1 MTLDLDTILVS
12 IYYYVDLLFQRFF
25 AAHRPPPHPRERMS
39 DSYVITLFVISQW
52 SAHRAEARSLR
63 YAQKYWL
70 SYFTYILSQ
79 SAFNKRVRA
88 LSGVI
93 CYMVPLLEKELRT
106 HLGLKSNYQ
115 VLDCVAVPVMERCR
129 GDQSQ
134 LFVES
139 ASIGKGGSGRKF
151 YYGFKLLEAIN
162 DVGLITGFVVGPANT
177 EERFLAEAMLSWRI
191 DPDWE
196 APSGESINN
205 LLGKRHSTG
214 NKEYRSGPTGPLS
227 SCGVGY
233 FSKVPYLTD
242 LGFKGEKWEKH
253 WREEYG
259 ATLLNHSHM
268 DKLPREIKKKRGR
281 WLSRLRQDVETG
293 FYWQLSELHLRSNKA
308 RSYGGW
314 LARTGAKLLGYNLMV
329 GLNLEKGKSKF
340 EMSGYN
346 ALEM

>member
-1 MTLDLDTILVS
+1 MTLELDTFLVS

-63 YAQKYWL
+63 YARKHWL
-70 SYFTYILSQ
+70 PYFKYILSQ

-88 LSGVI
+88 LAGVI
-93 CYMVPLLEKELRT
+93 CYMVPLVEKELRAYF
-106 HLGLKSNYQ
+106 GINSNYQ
-115 VLDCVAVPVMERCR
+115 ILDCVAVPVMERCR
-129 GDQSQ
+129 GDQSH

-139 ASIGKGGSGRKF
+139 AAIGKGGSGRKF

-162 DVGLITGFVVGPANT
+162 DAGFVTGFVAGPANT
-177 EERFLAEAMLSWRI
+177 EERFLAEAMLSWRV
-191 DPDWE
+191 DPDLE
-196 APSGESINN
+196 APSGASINN
-205 LLGKRHSTG
+205 LMGKRHG
-214 NKEYRSGPTGPLS
+214 VGKKEYRSGPTGPLS

-233 FSKVPYLTD
+233 FSQVPYITD
-242 LGFKGEKWEKH
+242 LGFKGKQWEKH
-253 WREEYG
+253 WKEEFG
-259 ATLLNHSHM
+259 ATLLNKSHM
-268 DKLPREIKKKRGR
+268 NELPSKVKENRKK
-281 WLSRLRQDVETG
+281 WLSRLRQDVETS
-293 FYWQLSELHLRSNKA
+293 FYWQLSELHLRNNKA

-314 LARTGAKLLGYNLMV
+314 LARTGAKLFGYNIMV
-329 GLNLEKGKSKF
+329 GLNIERGKGKF